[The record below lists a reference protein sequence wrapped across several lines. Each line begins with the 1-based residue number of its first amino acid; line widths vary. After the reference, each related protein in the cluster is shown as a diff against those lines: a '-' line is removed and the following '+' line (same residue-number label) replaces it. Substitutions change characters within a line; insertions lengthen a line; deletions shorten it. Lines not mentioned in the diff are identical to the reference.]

1 MPTFAPST
9 QSDARAIDATLLALG
24 FALADDGTLVGP
36 TRAHVTL
43 TPIGNF
49 LELRVSIDG
58 NAVTAVL
65 SKTALKFS
73 RVGVKL

>member
-1 MPTFAPST
+1 MQSPYST
-9 QSDARAIDATLLALG
+9 DSALIALG
-24 FALADDGTLVGP
+24 FVLADDGTFTAP
-36 TRAHVTL
+36 SNSAVTF

-49 LELRVSIDG
+49 LELRISVDG